1 MKGYPTVLLLLFVPD
16 ELTQVQSEVGK
27 ELRALAPAIVSR
39 KAGRATLGYLR
50 AQKERLLG
58 QRGQLRVN
66 RPELIEA
73 HGFDTKY
80 AMHAARLGHQGLEL
94 LATGRLTLP
103 LPEPARSEVMAIRL
117 GERSLDEAV
126 AEIELVERQLVE
138 AIEASPLPEE
148 PDHAAVD
155 AFLVDAYRR
164 SWGW

>member
-1 MKGYPTVLLLLFVPD
+1 M
-16 ELTQVQSEVGK
+16 
-27 ELRALAPAIVSR
+27 
-39 KAGRATLGYLR
+39 
-50 AQKERLLG
+50 LG

-117 GERSLDEAV
+117 GERSLGEAV

-138 AIEASPLPEE
+138 AIEGSPLPEE